1 MSMITYNQKEE
12 NKNKGD
18 LKMTKADLEN
28 RLDELDTKE
37 FLINMADR
45 FTIKDRETLNAID
58 IERKRIFEILKK
70 SVDK

>member
-1 MSMITYNQKEE
+1 MITYNQKEE

-45 FTIKDRETLNAID
+45 FTIKDREILNAID